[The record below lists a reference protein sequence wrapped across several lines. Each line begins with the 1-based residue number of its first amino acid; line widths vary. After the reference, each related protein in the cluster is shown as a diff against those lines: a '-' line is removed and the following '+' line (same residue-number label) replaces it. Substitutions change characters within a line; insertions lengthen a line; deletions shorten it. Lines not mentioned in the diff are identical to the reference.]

1 MHFPAHSLR
10 ALAALVLTATT
21 ALLIGCNSTDAAQD
35 QASAASPEKTTVPL
49 SADVRYDAV
58 RVTATQPAQ
67 SLSLPGEL
75 DSYFQ
80 TDIMPRVS
88 SYVKAL
94 HADIGDHVRQGQV
107 LAELDAPELTAALS
121 EARSKESVA
130 QASFQASRG
139 TYRRL
144 RQTARTA
151 GAVSPLNLD
160 QARTQATSDSLNVV
174 AARSHYQAAA
184 QMAAYLRITAPF
196 AGVITDRTLAA
207 GAFVGPGGQSG
218 VPLFRL
224 KQLSRLRLRVAVP
237 EAYVGDIHAGSPVQ
251 FNVRTFP
258 GRMFTGKIDRVAGN
272 VMPGTRAET
281 VEIDITNPQEQLKP
295 GMFASATIPIKAPQ
309 SSLFV
314 PKSAVV
320 STAERTYVIRVVAGK
335 TELVDVQK
343 GDENAGQVQVFGTLK
358 AGDVVLKAG
367 NEEIVAQQPVQV
379 ALAAR

>member
-1 MHFPAHSLR
+1 MNFSAPSLR
-10 ALAALVLTATT
+10 ALAALGLTASA
-21 ALLIGCNSTDAAQD
+21 ALFVGCNSTDTAQGQAATTEK
-35 QASAASPEKTTVPL
+35 AATPV

-80 TDIMPRVS
+80 TDLLPRVS

-94 HADIGDHVRQGQV
+94 HADIGDHVRPGQL

-121 EARSKESVA
+121 EARSKQSVA

-139 TYRRL
+139 NYRRL
-144 RQTARTA
+144 RQTALTA
-151 GAVSPLNLD
+151 GAVSPLALD

-174 AARSHYQAAA
+174 AARAHYQAAA
-184 QMAAYLRITAPF
+184 QMAAYLRLTAPM
-196 AGVITDRTLAA
+196 AGVITERNAA
-207 GAFVGPGGQSG
+207 PGALVGPGGQNA
-218 VPLFRL
+218 VPLFQL

-258 GRMFTGKIDRVAGN
+258 GRTFTGKIDRVAGN
-272 VMPGTRAET
+272 VTPGTRAET
-281 VEIDITNPQEQLKP
+281 VEIDIPNPQEQLKP
-295 GMFASATIPIKAPQ
+295 GMFASATIPIRAPQ

-314 PKSAVV
+314 PRSAVV
-320 STAERTYVIRVVAGK
+320 STAERTYVIRVAAGK

-343 GDENAGQVQVFGTLK
+343 GDENAGQVQIFGPLK

-367 NEEIVAQQPVQV
+367 NEEIGKGEPVQV
-379 ALAAR
+379 ALASR

>member
-1 MHFPAHSLR
+1 MNFPAFSRRWLTGLSIT
-10 ALAALVLTATT
+10 ATAAALG
-21 ALLIGCNSTDAAQD
+21 GCNSPDAAQES
-35 QASAASPEKTTVPL
+35 QSATAEPTT
-49 SADVRYDAV
+49 ADVRYDAV

-80 TDIMPRVS
+80 TDLFPRVS

-94 HADIGDHVRQGQV
+94 HVDIGDHVRQGQL
-107 LAELDAPELTAALS
+107 LAELDAPEMAAALS
-121 EARSKESVA
+121 EARSKQSVA
-130 QASFQASRG
+130 QAGFQASKG
-139 TYRRL
+139 TFRRL

-151 GAVSPLNLD
+151 GAVSPLALD

-184 QMAAYLRITAPF
+184 QMAAYLRITAPM
-196 AGVITDRTLAA
+196 AGVITERNAA
-207 GAFVGPGGQSG
+207 PGALVGPGGGQSA

-237 EAYVGDIHAGSPVQ
+237 EAYVGDIHAGAPVQ

-258 GRMFTGKIDRVAGN
+258 GQQFTGKIDRVAGN
-272 VMPGTRAET
+272 VTPGTRAET
-281 VEIDITNPQEQLKP
+281 VEIDISNPGEKLKP
-295 GMFASATIPIKAPQ
+295 GMFASATIPIKSPK

-320 STAERTYVIRVVAGK
+320 STAERTYVIRVVGGK

-343 GDENAGQVQVFGTLK
+343 GDENAGQVQVFGALK

-367 NEEIVAQQPVQV
+367 NEEIGKDEPVQV
-379 ALAAR
+379 ALASR

>member
-1 MHFPAHSLR
+1 MNFPALSLR
-10 ALAALVLTATT
+10 ALAALGLAAST
-21 ALLIGCNSTDAAQD
+21 ALFAGCSSNDAAQG
-35 QASAASPEKTTVPL
+35 QNAADPTATPA

-94 HADIGDHVRQGQV
+94 HADIGDHVRQGQL
-107 LAELDAPELTAALS
+107 LAELDAPELTAALC
-121 EARSKESVA
+121 EARSKQSVA

-174 AARSHYQAAA
+174 AARAHYQAAA
-184 QMAAYLRITAPF
+184 QMAAYLRLTAPM
-196 AGVITDRTLAA
+196 AGVITERNASP
-207 GAFVGPGGQSG
+207 GALVGPGGSST

-237 EAYVGDIHAGSPVQ
+237 EAYVGDIHAGNPVQ

-258 GRMFTGKIDRVAGN
+258 GRTFTGKIDRVAGN
-272 VMPGTRAET
+272 VTPGTRAET
-281 VEIDITNPQEQLKP
+281 VEIDIPNPQEQLKP
-295 GMFASATIPIKAPQ
+295 GMFASATIPIKSPKT
-309 SSLFV
+309 SLYV

-343 GDENAGQVQVFGTLK
+343 GDENAGQMQVFGSLK

-367 NEEIVAQQPVQV
+367 NEEIGKDEPVQV
-379 ALAAR
+379 ALASR

>member
-1 MHFPAHSLR
+1 MNLPIFSRRL
-10 ALAALVLTATT
+10 LAGLSLTAAT
-21 ALLIGCNSTDAAQD
+21 AVLAGCNATDNAPGE
-35 QASAASPEKTTVPL
+35 SAATTGDKPSPPV

-80 TDIMPRVS
+80 TDLFPRVS
-88 SYVKAL
+88 SYVKVL

-107 LAELDAPELTAALS
+107 LAELDAPELDAALS
-121 EARSKESVA
+121 EARSKQNVA

-151 GAVSPLNLD
+151 GAVSPLALD

-174 AARSHYQAAA
+174 AARAHYQAAA
-184 QMAAYLRITAPF
+184 QMAAYLRITAPL
-196 AGVITDRTLAA
+196 AGVITERNAA
-207 GAFVGPGGQSG
+207 PGALVGPGGQST

-251 FNVRTFP
+251 FTVRTFP
-258 GRMFTGKIDRVAGN
+258 GQPFTGKIDRVAGN
-272 VMPGTRAET
+272 VTPDTRAEM
-281 VEIDITNPQEQLKP
+281 VEIDITNPDEKLKP
-295 GMFASATIPIKAPQ
+295 GMFASANIPIKVPQ

-314 PKSAVV
+314 PRSAVV
-320 STAERTYVIRVVAGK
+320 STAERTYVIRVVGGK

-343 GDENAGQVQVFGTLK
+343 GDENGGQVLVFGPLK

-367 NEEIVAQQPVQV
+367 NEEIGKGEPVQV

>member
-1 MHFPAHSLR
+1 MNLPALSLR
-10 ALAALVLTATT
+10 ALAALGLTASTALFVACNSADSAQGRAAAAENTT
-21 ALLIGCNSTDAAQD
+21 APA
-35 QASAASPEKTTVPL
+35 

-67 SLSLPGEL
+67 CLSLPGEL

-80 TDIMPRVS
+80 TDLFPRVS

-94 HADIGDHVRQGQV
+94 HADIGDHVRQGQL
-107 LAELDAPELTAALS
+107 LAELDAPELAAALS
-121 EARSKESVA
+121 EARSRQSVA

-139 TYRRL
+139 TFRRL

-174 AARSHYQAAA
+174 AARAHYQAAA
-184 QMAAYLRITAPF
+184 QMAAYLRLTAPM
-196 AGVITDRTLAA
+196 AGVITERNAA
-207 GAFVGPGGQSG
+207 PGALVGPGGQSA

-258 GRMFTGKIDRVAGN
+258 GRTFTGKIDRVAGN
-272 VMPGTRAET
+272 VTPGTRAET
-281 VEIDITNPQEQLKP
+281 VEIDIANPQEQLKP
-295 GMFASATIPIKAPQ
+295 GMFASANIPIKSPKT
-309 SSLFV
+309 SLYV

-320 STAERTYVIRVVAGK
+320 STAERTYVIRIVAGK

-343 GDENAGQVQVFGTLK
+343 GDENAGQVQVFGSLK

-367 NEEIVAQQPVQV
+367 NEEIGKGEPVQV

>member
-1 MHFPAHSLR
+1 MNFPAFSLR
-10 ALAALVLTATT
+10 WLAGLSLTAAAAT
-21 ALLIGCNSTDAAQD
+21 LGGCNATDATQEG
-35 QASAASPEKTTVPL
+35 QSAATEKTTSPV

-80 TDIMPRVS
+80 TDIFPRVS
-88 SYVKAL
+88 SYVKVL
-94 HADIGDHVRQGQV
+94 RADIGDHVRQGQV

-121 EARSKESVA
+121 EARSKQSVA

-139 TYRRL
+139 TFRRL

-151 GAVSPLNLD
+151 GAVSPLALD

-184 QMAAYLRITAPF
+184 QMAAYLRITAPM
-196 AGVITDRTLAA
+196 AGVITERTASP
-207 GAFVGPGGQSG
+207 GALVGPGGQSTI
-218 VPLFRL
+218 PLFRL

-258 GRMFTGKIDRVAGN
+258 GQNFTGKIDRVAGN
-272 VMPGTRAET
+272 VTPGTRAET
-281 VEIDITNPQEQLKP
+281 VEIDIANPGEKLKP
-295 GMFASATIPIKAPQ
+295 GMFASANIPIKSPK
-309 SSLFV
+309 SSLYV

-320 STAERTYVIRVVAGK
+320 STAERTYVIRVAGGK

-343 GDENAGQVQVFGTLK
+343 GDENAGQVQVFGSLK

-367 NEEIVAQQPVQV
+367 NEEIGKNEPVQV
-379 ALAAR
+379 AMANH